1 MITTGTGFW
10 LQAVQHMSTK
20 VTEAFGVSDNKKRGG
35 YGRRRVSSAS
45 SGRGRGGRGRG
56 RGRGRGGRGGRGGG
70 RGGGSSSTTF
80 NGVDCSEFSRDF
92 TDDEFHKI
100 GYEGRGYVRK
110 KRQEAKNNNKRDVQ
124 EVNTQ
129 DDGDGPEKKPKS
141 EKGGQNGSAFG
152 RQKAGEKI

>member
-1 MITTGTGFW
+1 MDAAGYQVHH
-10 LQAVQHMSTK
+10 LDVAVVAVAMA
-20 VTEAFGVSDNKKRGG
+20 VAEAEEEEVD
-35 YGRRRVSSAS
+35 VEEEEEEE
-45 SGRGRGGRGRG
+45 
-56 RGRGRGGRGGRGGG
+56 
-70 RGGGSSSTTF
+70 GGSSSTTF
-80 NGVDCSEFSRDF
+80 NGVDCSDFSRDF

-124 EVNTQ
+124 EVNTH